1 MLVCFVTYL
10 HAKKIAYLLVRD
22 TIESK
27 IYWLYLL
34 EQLKEYSKQKE
45 AGVILTY
52 LKQYTKALYHSLIGS
67 IFVLSE
73 M

>member
-1 MLVCFVTYL
+1 MLVCFVTDL
-10 HAKKIAYLLVRD
+10 HAENIAYLLVRD

-27 IYWLYLL
+27 MYWLYLL
-34 EQLKEYSKQKE
+34 GQLKEYSKQKE
-45 AGVILTY
+45 AGVILTC
-52 LKQYTKALYHSLIGS
+52 LKQHTKALYSLIGS